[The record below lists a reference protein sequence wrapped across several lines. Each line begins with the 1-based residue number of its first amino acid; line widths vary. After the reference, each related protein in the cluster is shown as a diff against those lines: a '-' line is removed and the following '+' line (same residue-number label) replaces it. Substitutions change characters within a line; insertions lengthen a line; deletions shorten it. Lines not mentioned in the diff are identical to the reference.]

1 VGLLQTQA
9 WPWPK
14 DNGIYLKKVKS
25 LELLASE
32 KEKNVSNKRK
42 VYIKIKKFYED
53 NFINF
58 M

>member
-1 VGLLQTQA
+1 LLQTQA